1 MHQGFFEN
9 HDIAIFV
16 NECVYHGLLAV
27 EKHSNAVYVI
37 KFSQRIFERTFS
49 TIYAIKCSQ

>member
-27 EKHSNAVYVI
+27 EKTFECSVCDKV
-37 KFSQRIFERTFS
+37 FSKDF
-49 TIYAIKCSQ
+49 

>member
-27 EKHSNAVYVI
+27 EKHSNAVSVI
-37 KFSQRIFERTFS
+37 KFSQGMFFLKGHS
-49 TIYAIKCSQ
+49 VQYMQ